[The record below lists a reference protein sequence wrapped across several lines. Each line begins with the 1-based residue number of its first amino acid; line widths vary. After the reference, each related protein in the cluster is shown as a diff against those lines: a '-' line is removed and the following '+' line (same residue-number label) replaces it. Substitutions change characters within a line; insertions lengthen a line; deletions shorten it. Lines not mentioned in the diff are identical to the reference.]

1 MASPLPLKRKRI
13 ESSECVSDASSARL
27 SPVVLLSS
35 GTGCTASSDWMNQW
49 KQILKDSLDAV
60 EVICV
65 DDVYSDHS
73 KSYLWS
79 LSHYTSSARRE
90 YPGHPLVL
98 AGRSFGA
105 RMCCLIAADEYR
117 DFEVSAVICFGYPV
131 EGIAGAVQDEKLSR
145 LEVPVIFIQG
155 SRDVFCPLEKLEILR
170 KKMMCYNEL
179 HVIDGGNHSLSVGKK
194 HLLTNGLTQDEVE
207 TKVSMVVTSF
217 IFKCLRVLLISPCS
231 HNAFKLTSSVIM
243 LSSHI
248 VAGEFCCT
256 QINPVQA
263 ATSVFPSKK
272 QNKDGSLSPVVV
284 FAPGT
289 STPMSS
295 DWMIRWK
302 AMLKNALDAVEVITF
317 DYPYMSGEKKKAPP
331 KAEKLVKFHKDIVKQ
346 TVEKYPGHPLI
357 LAGKAI
363 GARVSCMVATELD
376 VTAAAVI
383 CLGYPLKSIIRATK
397 DNSLME
403 LRIPT
408 MFVQGS
414 NDVFCPFDMLQAVR
428 QKLKCQNRLHV
439 VDGGDHSLKLS
450 MELRLKEDLTQ
461 HESDMDAVE
470 AVASFVS
477 SCLKS
482 RLL

>member
-73 KSYLWS
+73 KSCLWS

-131 EGIAGAVQDEKLSR
+131 EGMAGATQDEKLSR

-207 TKVSMVVTSF
+207 TKVSVVVTSF
-217 IFKCLRVLLISPCS
+217 IFKCLR
-231 HNAFKLTSSVIM
+231 
-243 LSSHI
+243 
-248 VAGEFCCT
+248 GEFCCT

-317 DYPYMSGEKKKAPP
+317 DYPYMSGEKKRAPP

-346 TVEKYPGHPLI
+346 TVEKYRGHPLI

-397 DNSLME
+397 DDSLME
-403 LRIPT
+403 LRTPA

-470 AVASFVS
+470 AVVSFVS
-477 SCLKS
+477 SCLGRS
-482 RLL
+482 